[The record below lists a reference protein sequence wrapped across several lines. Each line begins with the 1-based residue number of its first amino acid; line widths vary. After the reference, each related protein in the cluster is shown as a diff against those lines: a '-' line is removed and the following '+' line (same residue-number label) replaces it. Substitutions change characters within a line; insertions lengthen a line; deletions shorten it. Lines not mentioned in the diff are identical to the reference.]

1 MPKQRIQRVADKIR
15 RENSDRESASPFSSS
30 RKSNCRET
38 TRHSDR
44 CHQRDRRA
52 ASDFLELN
60 ACLWL
65 QAPDRFQKTP
75 GKASVSMVTR
85 QTSAPAAKKI
95 TSKIL
100 ATDRYDWFICKP
112 TDGFRLF
119 LATAK
124 NKSRILMFF

>member
-15 RENSDRESASPFSSS
+15 GENSDREPASPFSSS

-65 QAPDRFQKTP
+65 QAPDRFQKTS
-75 GKASVSMVTR
+75 GKGQCEHGNETNQRS
-85 QTSAPAAKKI
+85 
-95 TSKIL
+95 
-100 ATDRYDWFICKP
+100 
-112 TDGFRLF
+112 
-119 LATAK
+119 
-124 NKSRILMFF
+124 SREEDYEQNSGNRSI